1 MPRSKVVTAITRW
14 AGREPCKIGVSAI
27 TGATAEE
34 RGAGTGTTGL
44 GRVTA
49 DGLGTTGN
57 DRGPGN
63 LGKGLAT
70 TGEMVDKHFVCA
82 CVTVANLTAPCVE
95 ARKGALVTTGTA
107 GTLSNLGAGET
118 RVHVPTGGTAKLPR
132 CVVGNLGRA
141 DTTFVLL
148 GNNVESRPGDPVS
161 FSGVTLGV
169 VANNGR
175 TTAGVLATKGELT
188 AGKPGSL
195 AGGWGKTGARGA
207 TMTWLG
213 P

>member
-1 MPRSKVVTAITRW
+1 M
-14 AGREPCKIGVSAI
+14 GVSAI

-57 DRGPGN
+57 DRGADN
-63 LGKGLAT
+63 LGKGVAT
-70 TGEMVDKHFVCA
+70 TGEMLDKHFAWA
-82 CVTVANLTAPCVE
+82 CVAVANLTAPCAE
-95 ARKGALVTTGTA
+95 PREGALVTTGTF
-107 GTLSNLGAGET
+107 SNLGPGET
-118 RVHVPTGGTAKLPR
+118 RVDVPTGGTAKLPA
-132 CVVGNLGRA
+132 CAVGNRGRA

-148 GNNVESRPGDPVS
+148 GNNVESRPGVPVS
-161 FSGVTLGV
+161 FSGITLGV
-169 VANNGR
+169 VASNGR
-175 TTAGVLATKGELT
+175 TTVGVLATKGELT
-188 AGKPGSL
+188 AGTPGSL